1 MRLIFSDAYASPS
14 FDPDRMFHVL
24 RASDFSCY
32 PLQRLGERL
41 HRDRGN
47 DFAFVLETQSGLGD
61 PQVSSHW
68 ASSVLHVEMRIPLS
82 YIRDHQQTCGSPF
95 GGQACHQ

>member
-1 MRLIFSDAYASPS
+1 MRLIFSDAYASPR
-14 FDPDRMFHVL
+14 FDPDRMLHVL

-41 HRDRGN
+41 HRDRGERFCVCAG
-47 DFAFVLETQSGLGD
+47 DAIGPWD

>member
-41 HRDRGN
+41 HRDRGGTTLRLRWRRN
-47 DFAFVLETQSGLGD
+47 RALGTPRSAATGH
-61 PQVSSHW
+61 PQCCM
-68 ASSVLHVEMRIPLS
+68 LR
-82 YIRDHQQTCGSPF
+82 
-95 GGQACHQ
+95 